1 MILNERHNTENPI
14 HTCSMPRIKHEPI
27 LINSQISQIKL
38 RYKMR
43 DKIARPT
50 YINGMAHMK
59 HATVLARSETM
70 HYNIKEAQPSKAH
83 ICM

>member
-1 MILNERHNTENPI
+1 MNERHNTVQPT
-14 HTCSMPRIKHEPI
+14 HTCSMQRMEHEPN
-27 LINSQISQIKL
+27 LINSQILQIKL

-59 HATVLARSETM
+59 HATLLARLENM
-70 HYNIKEAQPSKAH
+70 QIMLEY
-83 ICM
+83 

>member
-1 MILNERHNTENPI
+1 
-14 HTCSMPRIKHEPI
+14 
-27 LINSQISQIKL
+27 
-38 RYKMR
+38 MR